1 MMQRVVSEMETRL
14 RKLEAELRGE
24 KSERIK
30 RAMQTGGIAQQA
42 MDISD
47 AEVRLAVGLRV
58 RCMPG
63 S

>member
-30 RAMQTGGIAQQA
+30 RAMQTGGMAQQA
-42 MDISD
+42 MDTSD
-47 AEVRLAVGLRV
+47 AEVSRGCRS
-58 RCMPG
+58 PG
-63 S
+63 PVHAG

>member
-30 RAMQTGGIAQQA
+30 RAMQTGGMAQQA

-47 AEVRLAVGLRV
+47 AEVRHGCRS
-58 RCMPG
+58 PG
-63 S
+63 PVHAR